1 MTSSGKGSKLEN
13 NLNLESGFKTLW
25 ATAHSTATT
34 TTIRGRRYR
43 RPVRCMHGRR
53 RWLQLELELESE
65 VQLGVELGL
74 VLGVQLGDVQL
85 EMVLGGVLRGVLG
98 GVLELELEVE
108 LGVQLEVQQPEVQD
122 QLGTLTTTG
131 RARYRGHAGRRTRA
145 GSVPLKKLSKGAAAA
160 AAAAGRL
167 APPLPESQ
175 CVSRTVSV
183 ASQWISIGRLG
194 LERSSPTGSWTLR

>member
-1 MTSSGKGSKLEN
+1 MGDGAFDSDDDDHSGSPLSPAGEMYARQAAMAAAGAGAGVGGAAGSRA
-13 NLNLESGFKTLW
+13 GVGAGGAAW
-25 ATAHSTATT
+25 
-34 TTIRGRRYR
+34 GRAA
-43 RPVRCMHGRR
+43 GD
-53 RWLQLELELESE
+53 
-65 VQLGVELGL
+65 GAGGGAAG
-74 VLGVQLGDVQL
+74 GVQLGGL
-85 EMVLGGVLRGVLG
+85 LGGVLRGVLR

-131 RARYRGHAGRRTRA
+131 RARYWGHAGRRTRA

-183 ASQWISIGRLG
+183 ASQWISIWRLG

>member
-1 MTSSGKGSKLEN
+1 
-13 NLNLESGFKTLW
+13 
-25 ATAHSTATT
+25 
-34 TTIRGRRYR
+34 
-43 RPVRCMHGRR
+43 MHGRR
-53 RWLQLELELESE
+53 RWLQLELESG

-85 EMVLGGVLRGVLG
+85 ETVLGGVRLGGMQLGGLLGGVLRGVLG

-131 RARYRGHAGRRTRA
+131 RARYRRHAGHRTRA
-145 GSVPLKKLSKGAAAA
+145 ASVPLKKLSKGAAAA

-167 APPLPESQ
+167 ASPLPESQ

-183 ASQWISIGRLG
+183 ASHGISIGRLG
-194 LERSSPTGSWTLR
+194 LKRSSPTGSWTLR